1 MARFTEKTFFFFWF
15 IIFIVSSTG
24 DSDYPCFYLNFVF
37 AMHNK

>member
-1 MARFTEKTFFFFWF
+1 MARFTEKTFFLF